1 MNILRRLGAAV
12 AALLIQQTAPPQR
25 RPAAAAKAP
34 PEAAQRPKRTRAKPV
49 QSREWRLAKGLG
61 CPGDRSGRL
70 GRLHMQSMR
79 RAGRLTAT

>member
-12 AALLIQQTAPPQR
+12 AALLVQRTEAPQR
-25 RPAAAAKAP
+25 KPTIAAAAHEKRRSPPHVKLLKVLKIRRWRVAP
-34 PEAAQRPKRTRAKPV
+34 
-49 QSREWRLAKGLG
+49 GLG

-79 RAGRLTAT
+79 RAGLLKPA